1 MKPFRLTSLFLITAG
16 LTAIG
21 ATAQAEQAVYD
32 QQWFISQE
40 ESAASFDCTQKDG
53 KAIAGVIVS
62 ETHKGDENA
71 DTTVGCATLKQGG
84 EVLAYSNDTGKT
96 WTFTKDNES
105 QGYKLSSDGKSIE
118 EVACPANSVLVARS
132 HEGDENGKTTY
143 TCRTL
148 VDAWGKDMVPSQYQL
163 LSDTQSSSALTCP
176 KPAAA
181 VGRAHF
187 GDENGKTYLECALF
201 F

>member
-1 MKPFRLTSLFLITAG
+1 MKPFRLTTLFLITAG

-32 QQWFISQE
+32 QQWFITQKE
-40 ESAASFDCTQKDG
+40 TAASFDCTQKDG
-53 KAIAGVIVS
+53 KAVAGVIIS
-62 ETHKGDENA
+62 ETHDGDENG

-84 EVLAYSNDTGKT
+84 DVLAFSDDPGKT
-96 WTFTKDNES
+96 WTFTVDNES
-105 QGYKLSSDGKSIE
+105 QGYRLSDDNKRIE
-118 EVACPANSVLVARS
+118 KVACPSNSVLVARS

-163 LSDTQSSSALTCP
+163 LSDTQSSSDLTCTEP
-176 KPAAA
+176 GAA

-187 GDENGKTYLECALF
+187 SDENGDTYLECARF